1 MPKIRKRVQKVVT
14 LFLVMVFI
22 FAGFPA
28 GNVVA
33 QSETP
38 YTAINWMVSQMD
50 GSLQP
55 YGVFIPSPSDK
66 DTPRP
71 VLFIGHGAP
80 GRASIP
86 AANSNPQK
94 WILDNGKNWIVVRL
108 DFRGHQANNQGQFDV
123 FDVIRDLEEVE
134 GYTLDHDRFYITG
147 GSLGGSDTYRMGLRY
162 PDLWAAIAPQ
172 TGWTDYREFWPHWYE
187 HWDKDTVHR
196 GSMFEGFRSTNLN
209 VRNNVTN
216 LTYFVDPVLEPML
229 ETASPLWYATNGMH
243 VPAFIMSCYDDPTN
257 LRINQEQ
264 VRDVYEENGYEYAF
278 KQLPSGGHGCAVLD
292 WNELMPWF
300 DEHVRVSNPLKATYT
315 TNSLQ
320 YNKAYWIQ
328 LDAFVTEKEWATL
341 TAAID
346 EATRQSIDV
355 ETENLSKFTLK
366 LNDELIADMAA
377 DIVVTIDGVDYTV
390 APSES
395 LTFTAVFDENNELTG
410 WESNAITPSAAG
422 TLVKKNGLSGP
433 FSDAFFSPF
442 VVVYS
447 TKGSEAENADSL
459 RSAQEFAM
467 EWNNWMIL
475 HIGNYNSYQT
485 SYPAAN
491 VWEGISTFP
500 YYEVTTDAAG
510 NNPAGPNAPGGA
522 STEQVNTWIVRPIRD
537 VDVTLEMIESKN
549 LIIFGEPHTNALL
562 ARMEDALPFEFAPGS
577 ITVEGRTYADGN
589 NPKDAGRI
597 DYSFIYPNPA
607 NPDKYIAVSRYGL
620 WMDWKDPSNAWLKF
634 TSTGIEFQSFDFQFP
649 DYFIGWRLND
659 KLMDGVHGM
668 YFQDTWFEAGYFNNN
683 WQLDTVAP
691 ITKAEV
697 TGTQNDD
704 WYSSPVS
711 ITLTANDNP
720 GGFGVDYTEY
730 SLDGG
735 NTWNIYDGT
744 PITLTEEGT
753 YNLVY
758 RSVDKSGKFE
768 FGMIDPWVKFGK
780 EFPDGEQWLSSP
792 SWANAESDQALEIKI
807 GQPPE
812 EPEEPEP
819 TIIGIY
825 LPFVGRY

>member
-1 MPKIRKRVQKVVT
+1 MPKIGKRVQKVVT
-14 LFLVMVFI
+14 LFLVMAFI
-22 FAGFPA
+22 FASFPVV
-28 GNVVA
+28 NVSA
-33 QSETP
+33 QSESP
-38 YTAINWMVSQMD
+38 YTGINWMVSQMD

-55 YGVFIPSPSDK
+55 YGVFIPDPSDK

-71 VLFIGHGAP
+71 VLFMGHGAG
-80 GRASIP
+80 GRTSKPSAS
-86 AANSNPQK
+86 SDPQK
-94 WILDNGKNWIVVRL
+94 WIVDNEKNWIVVNL
-108 DFRGHQANNQGQFDV
+108 DVRGPQANNQGQFDV
-123 FDVIRDLEEVE
+123 FDVIRDLEEAE
-134 GYTLDHDRFYITG
+134 GYTLDHDRFYMTG

-172 TGWTDYREFWPHWYE
+172 TGWTDYREFWPHYYE
-187 HWDKDTVHR
+187 HSDKATVLR
-196 GSMFEGFRSTNLN
+196 GSMFEGWRSTNLDT
-209 VRNNVTN
+209 RNNVHN
-216 LTYFVDPVLEPML
+216 LTFFVDPVLEPML
-229 ETASPLWYATNGMH
+229 ETASPLWYAKNGMH
-243 VPAFIMSCYDDPTN
+243 VPAYIMSCYDDPTN
-257 LRINQEQ
+257 LRMNQEQ
-264 VRDVYEENGYEYAF
+264 VRDVYEENGYEVEF
-278 KQLPSGGHGCAVLD
+278 KQVATGGHGCAVRD
-292 WNELMPWF
+292 WTELLPWF
-300 DEHVRVSNPLKATYT
+300 DAHVRVTNPLKATYT

-320 YNKAYWIQ
+320 YNKAYWLQ

-341 TAAID
+341 TATID
-346 EATRQSIDV
+346 EVTRQSIEV

-366 LNDELIADMAA
+366 LNDELIADMSA

-410 WESNAITPSAAG
+410 WESNAIVPSAAG

-475 HIGNYNSYQT
+475 HIGNYGGYKT
-485 SYPAAN
+485 STPAAD
-491 VWEGISTFP
+491 VWKGIPTFP
-500 YYEVTTDAAG
+500 YYNVDADA
-510 NNPAGPNAPGGA
+510 NPPGGS
-522 STEQVNTWIVRPIRD
+522 STEQVNTEIIRPIRD
-537 VDVTLEMIESKN
+537 VDVTLDMIESKN
-549 LIIFGEPHTNALL
+549 LIIFGEPHSNALL
-562 ARMEDALPFEFAPGS
+562 SRIADELPFEFAPGS

-589 NPKDAGRI
+589 NPKDAGRV
-597 DYSFIYPNPA
+597 DYSYIYPNPA

-620 WMDWKDPSNAWLKF
+620 WMDWKDPNNAWLKF

-659 KLMDGVHGM
+659 ELMDGVHGM

-683 WQLDTVAP
+683 WQLDTVTP

-697 TGTQNDD
+697 TGTQDNG

-720 GGFGVDYTEY
+720 GGFGLDYTEY

-735 NTWNIYDGT
+735 STWEIYDGT
-744 PITLTEEGT
+744 SLSLTEEGT

-768 FGMIDPWVKFGK
+768 FGMIDPWAKFGK

-792 SWANAESDQALEIKI
+792 SWANAESGQALEIKI
-807 GQPPE
+807 GQPDPD
-812 EPEEPEP
+812 PDPDP
-819 TIIGIY
+819 DPPASTDLY
-825 LPFVGRY
+825 LPFIWRN